1 MLYHSLLD
9 NGVIDDLKA
18 KAASL
23 NGISAST
30 SEGTEYI
37 RSNKSW
43 YPYRRYN
50 DWMFDLNSKIDT
62 VRQLTCMFDTY
73 NQGYLLALT
82 DSTYLG
88 RNFYRFKNRD
98 NIYIVMCNKFAI
110 GSNKG
115 VLNDG
120 YIYSYDLVNFYYV
133 PMVQGIS
140 SYPYERTANSLYSDD
155 HDKLL
160 LVRSHGKDLHHYYL
174 GSFIS
179 NEKMEWTRY
188 QNSSYSDNPEGGI
201 YSKTIQKFIL
211 SLGGVSPA
219 SKRFSLYL
227 IDPITGA
234 METVYNSS
242 LKAVRLFIENKEHT
256 KIYAFNR
263 DDSDVYESTDGKTW
277 IKSSINIPYR
287 VMAAYYVEKEDLYV
301 FFTKDRI
308 IQTANK
314 KQYVYTSKDLV
325 TFEQSSVY
333 IERIS
338 STYDLYSDPTFRTL
352 VYIDHLDIYMILDST
367 QALSSMRF
375 YYSFDGCKTWKYGYF
390 TLQHN
395 NINTPI
401 YDEYRK
407 QLVLGTSHGIELLP
421 FA

>member
-1 MLYHSLLD
+1 
-9 NGVIDDLKA
+9 
-18 KAASL
+18 
-23 NGISAST
+23 
-30 SEGTEYI
+30 
-37 RSNKSW
+37 
-43 YPYRRYN
+43 
-50 DWMFDLNSKIDT
+50 MFDLNSKIDT
-62 VRQLTCMFDTY
+62 VKQLTCMFDTY
-73 NQGYLLALT
+73 DQGYLLGLN

-110 GSNKG
+110 RPKMG

-219 SKRFSLYL
+219 SKRLSLYL

-301 FFTKDRI
+301 FFTKDRM

-352 VYIDHLDIYMILDST
+352 VYIDHLDMYMILDST